1 MKTPDEVQGK
11 AGVRRTRRQG
21 EACDMGPDSTG
32 NLETR
37 SYNFKRPR
45 QSAQE
50 VSGPLV
56 LLPLTGRFND
66 NV

>member
-1 MKTPDEVQGK
+1 M
-11 AGVRRTRRQG
+11 RRTRRQG

-50 VSGPLV
+50 VSGSLV